1 MWSMFWIALATTYL
15 TECPVNARYYEF
27 TVGMSVVSIT
37 ICSISN
43 LLSDYRLNLPYGEYT
58 NLSKPLKI
66 MTILKPYQKPS
77 QINSIFLIEFF
88 WKYLPKFFGRI
99 SRNRD

>member
-1 MWSMFWIALATTYL
+1 MRYPVVQIPYLHRYCHWEMWSMFWIALATTYL

-43 LLSDYRLNLPYGEYT
+43 VLSDYRLNLPYGEYT
-58 NLSKPLKI
+58 LY
-66 MTILKPYQKPS
+66 TT
-77 QINSIFLIEFF
+77 
-88 WKYLPKFFGRI
+88 
-99 SRNRD
+99 